1 LLDFY
6 QPDTPSNKVNYQE
19 VTKRKG
25 NQKSSAAKAASHSS
39 IVAQKDTQR
48 GSLRNNSSSN
58 GNMTIRSD
66 GSSDGVATV

>member
-1 LLDFY
+1 M
-6 QPDTPSNKVNYQE
+6 NKVNYQE

-48 GSLRNNSSSN
+48 GSLRNNSSTN
-58 GNMTIRSD
+58 GNMNIQSD
-66 GSSDGVATV
+66 GSSDGDGVATV